1 MPTYIINSLL
11 CSPMYVKQRDTAPQ
25 LHATVTCLAILALK
39 PGGSEIALHSDGS
52 NLYKDH
58 RCEMR
63 VKFIVGSAFRK
74 RRVIPSNS
82 YHCCI

>member
-1 MPTYIINSLL
+1 MSTCIITLLL
-11 CSPMYVKQRDTAPQ
+11 CSHMYVKQWNTAPQ
-25 LHATVTCLAILALK
+25 LLATVTCLAILALK
-39 PGGSEIALHSDGS
+39 RGGSEIALHNDGS
-52 NLYKDH
+52 KLYKNH
-58 RCEMR
+58 RCEMG